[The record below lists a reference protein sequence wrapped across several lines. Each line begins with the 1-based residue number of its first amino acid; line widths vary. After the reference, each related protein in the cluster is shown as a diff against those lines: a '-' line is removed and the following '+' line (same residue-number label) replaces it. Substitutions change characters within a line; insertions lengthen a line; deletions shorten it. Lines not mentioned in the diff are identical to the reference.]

1 MKKLIRHFKRWN
13 IWRKH
18 NGNGNLHHFL
28 VLIGLVNSPTMNLV
42 FTQEEWDEYHNK
54 MVEELT

>member
-18 NGNGNLHHFL
+18 NANGPIHHFL
-28 VLIGLVNSPTMNLV
+28 VLIGLIESPTMHLV

-54 MVEELT
+54 MVKELT